1 MFGIHH
7 LTHINNLDNILK
19 NELMARNKLKELNYE
34 FTDTAENDIIL
45 KRNELNNCIPFHFS
59 FIQEIYG
66 IPYNYAVCKKRK
78 PEEMIFL
85 VATIKVDESK
95 LLDFLLYHPVSKY
108 SKKNSSFSSFYN
120 NFLEEMKKYTNEIGF
135 INYSEQEVKNL
146 LMSELLVNCD
156 KIKIDKNWQ
165 IWVYSQEVKLEIE
178 KKFEKNYENTENLP
192 EIIVDKNK
200 IYFRKL

>member
-19 NELMARNKLKELNYE
+19 NELMARNKLKELDYE

-59 FIQEIYG
+59 FIQEVYG

-85 VATIKVDESK
+85 VATIKVDNSK
-95 LLDFLLYHPVSKY
+95 LFDFLLYHPVSEYCEKF
-108 SKKNSSFSSFYN
+108 NSFSSFYN
-120 NFLEEMKKYTNEIGF
+120 SFLEEIKKYTNEIGF

-146 LMSELLVNCD
+146 LMSELLVNYD

-178 KKFEKNYENTENLP
+178 KKFEKNYENVENLP
-192 EIIVDKNK
+192 EIIVDENK

>member
-19 NELMARNKLKELNYE
+19 NELMARNKLKELDYE

-59 FIQEIYG
+59 FIQEVYG

-108 SKKNSSFSSFYN
+108 SKKISSFSSFYN
-120 NFLEEMKKYTNEIGF
+120 SFLEEIKKYTNEIGF

-146 LMSELLVNCD
+146 LMSELLVNYD

>member
-19 NELMARNKLKELNYE
+19 NELMARNKLKKLDYE

-78 PEEMIFL
+78 PEDMIFL

-108 SKKNSSFSSFYN
+108 SKKISSFSSFYN

>member
-19 NELMARNKLKELNYE
+19 NELMARNKLKELDYE

-59 FIQEIYG
+59 FIQEVYG

-85 VATIKVDESK
+85 VATIKVDNSK
-95 LLDFLLYHPVSKY
+95 LFDFLLYHPVSEYCEKF
-108 SKKNSSFSSFYN
+108 NSFSSFYN
-120 NFLEEMKKYTNEIGF
+120 SFLEEIKKYTNEIGF

-146 LMSELLVNCD
+146 LMSELLVNYD

>member
-19 NELMARNKLKELNYE
+19 NELMARNKLKELDYE

-59 FIQEIYG
+59 FIQEVYG

-146 LMSELLVNCD
+146 LMSELLVNYD

>member
-19 NELMARNKLKELNYE
+19 NELMARNKLKELDYE

-59 FIQEIYG
+59 FIQEVYG

-85 VATIKVDESK
+85 VATIKVDNSK
-95 LLDFLLYHPVSKY
+95 LLDFLLYHPVSEYCEKF
-108 SKKNSSFSSFYN
+108 SSFSSFYN
-120 NFLEEMKKYTNEIGF
+120 SFLEEIKEKILNKYE
-135 INYSEQEVKNL
+135 INYKN
-146 LMSELLVNCD
+146 
-156 KIKIDKNWQ
+156 I
-165 IWVYSQEVKLEIE
+165 
-178 KKFEKNYENTENLP
+178 ENLP
-192 EIIVDKNK
+192 EVMVDINK

>member
-19 NELMARNKLKELNYE
+19 NELMAGNKLKELDYE

>member
-19 NELMARNKLKELNYE
+19 NELMARNKLKELDYE

>member
-19 NELMARNKLKELNYE
+19 NELMARNKLKELDYE
-34 FTDTAENDIIL
+34 FIDTAENDIIL

>member
-19 NELMARNKLKELNYE
+19 NELMARNKLKELDYE

-59 FIQEIYG
+59 FIQEVYG

-85 VATIKVDESK
+85 VATIKVDNSK
-95 LLDFLLYHPVSKY
+95 LFDFLLYHPVSEYCEKF
-108 SKKNSSFSSFYN
+108 NSFSSFYN
-120 NFLEEMKKYTNEIGF
+120 SFLEEIKKYTNEIGF

-146 LMSELLVNCD
+146 LMSEQLIM
-156 KIKIDKNWQ
+156 IK
-165 IWVYSQEVKLEIE
+165 
-178 KKFEKNYENTENLP
+178 
-192 EIIVDKNK
+192 
-200 IYFRKL
+200 

>member
-45 KRNELNNCIPFHFS
+45 KRNELNNCIP
-59 FIQEIYG
+59 
-66 IPYNYAVCKKRK
+66 YNYAVCKKRK
-78 PEEMIFL
+78 PEDMIFL
-85 VATIKVDESK
+85 VATIKVDNSK
-95 LLDFLLYHPVSKY
+95 LLDFLLYHPVSEYCEKF
-108 SKKNSSFSSFYN
+108 SSFSSFYN
-120 NFLEEMKKYTNEIGF
+120 SFLEEIKKYTNEIGF

-146 LMSELLVNCD
+146 LMSELLFNCD

-165 IWVYSQEVKLEIE
+165 IWVYSEEIKE
-178 KKFEKNYENTENLP
+178 KILNKYEINYKNIENLP
-192 EIIVDKNK
+192 EVMVDINK

>member
-19 NELMARNKLKELNYE
+19 NELMTRNKLKELDYE

>member
-19 NELMARNKLKELNYE
+19 NELMARNKLKELDYE

-178 KKFEKNYENTENLP
+178 KKFEKNYENVENLP

>member
-19 NELMARNKLKELNYE
+19 NELMARNKLKKLDYE

-78 PEEMIFL
+78 PEDMIFL
-85 VATIKVDESK
+85 VATIKVDEYK
-95 LLDFLLYHPVSKY
+95 LIDFLLYNPVSKY
-108 SKKNSSFSSFYN
+108 SKKISSFSSFYN

>member
-19 NELMARNKLKELNYE
+19 NELMARNKLKELDYE

-59 FIQEIYG
+59 FIQEVYG

-95 LLDFLLYHPVSKY
+95 LLDFLLYHPVSEYCEKF
-108 SKKNSSFSSFYN
+108 NSFSSFYN
-120 NFLEEMKKYTNEIGF
+120 SFLEEIKKYTNEIGF

-146 LMSELLVNCD
+146 LMSELLVNYD

>member
-19 NELMARNKLKELNYE
+19 NELMARNKLKELDYE

-59 FIQEIYG
+59 FIQEVYG

-85 VATIKVDESK
+85 VATIKVDNSK
-95 LLDFLLYHPVSKY
+95 LLDFLLYHPVSEYCEKF
-108 SKKNSSFSSFYN
+108 SSFSSFYN
-120 NFLEEMKKYTNEIGF
+120 SFLEEIKKYTNEIGF

-146 LMSELLVNCD
+146 LMSELLFNCD

-165 IWVYSQEVKLEIE
+165 IWVYSEKIKEKILNKYEINY
-178 KKFEKNYENTENLP
+178 KNIENLP
-192 EIIVDKNK
+192 EVMVDINK